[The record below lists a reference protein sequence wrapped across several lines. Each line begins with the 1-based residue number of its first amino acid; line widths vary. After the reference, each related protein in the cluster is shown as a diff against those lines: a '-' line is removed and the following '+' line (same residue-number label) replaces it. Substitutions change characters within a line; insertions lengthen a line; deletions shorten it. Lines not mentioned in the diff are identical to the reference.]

1 MWNTMTTRHPPISK
15 APKNA
20 DGTYNTPIFDLV
32 SKDQLTRGVQILFE
46 ADNASDIAT
55 PTPYLYPIL
64 EEAGTVFAPVI
75 VHELGHSLG
84 IIAPNEGITTAE
96 TLSTDLIWFDK
107 SNLTPF
113 ASHLYSCMV

>member
-1 MWNTMTTRHPPISK
+1 M
-15 APKNA
+15 
-20 DGTYNTPIFDLV
+20 
-32 SKDQLTRGVQILFE
+32 
-46 ADNASDIAT
+46 
-55 PTPYLYPIL
+55 
-64 EEAGTVFAPVI
+64 FAPVI

-113 ASHLYSCMV
+113 ASHLYSCMVWDEAAQLFRPHPTVPGVRAAAGTVITLTPSPYRTAEPGG